1 MLFLLMQTS
10 FFLWHFCYNA
20 QCKKNCCFL
29 WKLNILR
36 WIDVSLVSGIFIW
49 KSYNMLLTFSKLNEL
64 SLDECFFIFA
74 ERLRSD
80 FPRQFVENV
89 LADLIEDARKQIPQ
103 NLPVEQRLDKLLHLF
118 YHEWGFQCCSGTYLL
133 SEAIWLDY
141 VLKTRRGTASIL
153 AFLLIKFAD
162 ALNIPVKPV
171 IFLSQFLIKIEWFS
185 DDDWGINPQTGERLS
200 WNILNRWIKGYL
212 GITAKL
218 NEKSF
223 VFVDNALLLFRIIGA
238 LKTAYLHEN
247 KPEQALKVSEIMLE
261 LTPDDP
267 YEIRD
272 RGLIYAQLHCD
283 KAAVSDLCYFIEK
296 CPEDPGIELIKLHVD
311 SINIGH
317 TVLH

>member
-1 MLFLLMQTS
+1 MLNARKD
-10 FFLWHFCYNA
+10 CYL
-20 QCKKNCCFL
+20 L
-29 WKLNILR
+29 WKINPLQG
-36 WIDVSLVSGIFIW
+36 IDVCQFSDISIW
-49 KSYNMLLTFSKLNEL
+49 MSYNMLLTFSKLNEL

-74 ERLRSD
+74 LRLRPD

-89 LADLIEDARKQIPQ
+89 LADLLEDAKKKVPQ

-118 YHEWGFQCCSGTYLL
+118 YQEWGFQCCSGTYLL

-171 IFLSQFLIKIEWFS
+171 IFLSQLLIKIEWFS

-200 WNILNRWIKGYL
+200 WSMLSRWIKGYL
-212 GITAKL
+212 GIAAKL
-218 NEKSF
+218 TEKSF
-223 VFVDNALLLFRIIGA
+223 VFVDKALLLFRLMGA
-238 LKTAYLHEN
+238 LKTAYLQEN
-247 KPEQALKVSEIMLE
+247 KPEQALQVSEIMLE